1 MAFLFVLLLASAI
14 SYILPHTFVDRVC
27 CSFFHTQYNFRDIS
41 EIIVQ
46 RYLLCLIA
54 CKVEALIT
62 SASMVRKMERLKNI
76 IIILLLM
83 SLAMYLTQ

>member
-1 MAFLFVLLLASAI
+1 MSIAI
-14 SYILPHTFVDRVC
+14 CV
-27 CSFFHTQYNFRDIS
+27 FFHTQYNFRDLS

-62 SASMVRKMERLKNI
+62 TVSMEKRMELLKNI
-76 IIILLLM
+76 IMILLLM
-83 SLAMYLTQ
+83 NLAMYLTL